1 MKVITYLTGVI
12 ACLIIIFGAVLKI
25 RHFAGGLETMIM
37 GIALLLLVYLPCLII
52 YKKQKKQS

>member
-1 MKVITYLTGVI
+1 MRLLTYLIGVI
-12 ACLIIIFGAVLKI
+12 SCLIIIFGAVLKI